1 MNLNE
6 LKWAKINSN
15 EPKWI
20 QMNLNEPEWAQI
32 FNKIFISVAS
42 QHKICCMIEIL
53 KQLKNGKS
61 NDECIISAQFS

>member
-32 FNKIFISVAS
+32 FHKIFISVAS
-42 QHKICCMIEIL
+42 QRKIHCMLGIL

-61 NDECIISAQFS
+61 ND